1 MNTDERI
8 EAALRSR
15 PSGEPTYAEPLAA
28 LVPGSGVQRVRPV
41 IRSGARTG
49 ARAAIAIL
57 VVLAVGV
64 GAITVGL
71 SSRPVGGPAV
81 GSEGTGGTAA
91 PSETPA
97 LVPSSGC
104 SILPAPATAGGCG
117 ALPSAAWSAA
127 AASTAGSA
135 PAPTFEVY
143 IVRPGDYADKIAS
156 MFNLQLWEIKAANP
170 QIADLNHIVI
180 GETLNIP
187 YAGQMSQ
194 PSAAPSVP

>member
-41 IRSGARTG
+41 IRSRVRTG
-49 ARAAIAIL
+49 ALAAVAML

-64 GAITVGL
+64 GVLTLGL
-71 SSRPVGGPAV
+71 SSRPAGGPAV
-81 GSEGTGGTAA
+81 RSEGTGNIVA

-104 SILPAPATAGGCG
+104 SVVPALATAGGCG
-117 ALPSAAWSAA
+117 ATPSAASSAA
-127 AASTAGSA
+127 SNAGPTPAA
-135 PAPTFEVY
+135 TFLVY
-143 IVRPGDYADKIAS
+143 IVVQGDYADKIAS
-156 MFNLQLWEIKAANP
+156 RFNLQLWELKLANP
-170 QIADLNHIVI
+170 LIADLNHIEI
-180 GETLNIP
+180 GWTLNIP
-187 YAGQMSQ
+187 GPGQMSR
-194 PSAAPSVP
+194 PSAAASAP